1 MKCYYHHWKD
11 CPLYKFLPVSGNKPS
26 KYLAPNKTL
35 HLNLEL
41 QHGSKQI
48 KCMLQLQI
56 CIILGLYFC
65 VTKDLIVL

>member
-48 KCMLQLQI
+48 KLQI
-56 CIILGLYFC
+56 CIFLGLYFC